1 MVFKHICGRVNSN
14 DVVVGGLMWTVIYI
28 AANRAQAEK
37 MKDILIE
44 EGILANTRA
53 TGAAL
58 AAGDGAYEILVLE
71 SEANE
76 ANEIICQ
83 YAVMKN
89 LTRG

>member
-1 MVFKHICGRVNSN
+1 
-14 DVVVGGLMWTVIYI
+14 MWTVIYI

-37 MKDILIE
+37 MKDILSA

-58 AAGDGAYEILVLE
+58 TAGDGAYEILVLE

-89 LTRG
+89 LTRS